1 MTPVDEELLAAFTQ
15 FERRD
20 SEEPE
25 ERGGAWLREDA
36 RAKAK
41 ALKAALSDAPAADRK
56 RLEGELEAFRK
67 TTYWLRFACP
77 RPRFLE
83 DCVTASCPDGAL
95 YPSDAEDEALAD
107 GLDADDANGLVGL
120 SAKPPRSPTHSGR
133 RTTRSRTT
141 TEEPA
146 KELTEANAKKAAE
159 AKKKE
164 VRPPTHSHPRDTLT
178 PA

>member
-1 MTPVDEELLAAFTQ
+1 MTPADEELLAAATRFK
-15 FERRD
+15 RRD

-25 ERGGAWLREDA
+25 AGGGAWYREDA

-41 ALKAALSDAPAADRK
+41 ALEAAISDAPAEDRT
-56 RLEGELEAFRK
+56 RLLREFEEFVK
-67 TTYWLRFACP
+67 HTYYLRFACP
-77 RPRFLE
+77 RPLFLE

-120 SAKPPRSPTHSGR
+120 SAMAPRSPTDSGR
-133 RTTRSRTT
+133 RATRSRTT

-159 AKKKE
+159 AKKRE